1 MAKSI
6 GRPLAIG
13 LTANTDKFTRG
24 LKGAESNLHKFKN
37 GVAKVGKA
45 VALGFAAMGAAA
57 ILFGKN
63 ALQAAVD
70 DQLAQ
75 AKLAKTIKNNVKNNK
90 TATASIEKSISA
102 IGRQAGISDDK
113 LRPAFSK
120 LIIATKSVNK
130 SQKLMR
136 TAMDISATT
145 GKDLDTVTTA
155 LSKGYLGNTTALGKL
170 GLGFDKAELKG
181 RPFDEILGKINEK
194 TKGAASA
201 QAGTL
206 SGQVDIL
213 KTAFNEFMESV
224 GVKLIPIVTS
234 ALKFIQKEV
243 APFVEKIGK
252 GFSLGQNGA
261 KTFTDNMTL
270 LGGAMGIDKPVSLGL
285 ALSDAWDALSTMLGG
300 LTSKGPGG
308 ASTLDTIAGAL
319 ETFANAVTSVTNA
332 LTSYINLVKSP
343 LSQKLLGIAGTPIKA
358 ALAGAGV
365 IARIPG
371 VGKAN
376 GGMVNGGTPTL
387 VGERG
392 PEVFVP
398 SGGGGRIVPNHR
410 LNGGGGGTNV
420 TINLNG
426 IVDADSARRAIE
438 RVLQNSG
445 KRLGPINLIGSTL

>member
-13 LTANTDKFTRG
+13 LTANTDKFTKG
-24 LKGAESNLHKFKN
+24 LKGAENNLQKFKN
-37 GVAKVGKA
+37 GVTKVGKA
-45 VALGFAAMGAAA
+45 VALGFAAMGAGAL
-57 ILFGKN
+57 LFGKN
-63 ALQAAVD
+63 ALEAAAQ
-70 DQLAQ
+70 DQKAQMTLAR
-75 AKLAKTIKNNVKNNK
+75 TIKNNIKNQK
-90 TATASIEKSISA
+90 SATIAIEKTISA

-136 TAMDISATT
+136 IAMDISATT

-194 TKGAASA
+194 TKGAAA
-201 QAGTL
+201 TQAGTYA
-206 SGQVDIL
+206 GTVDKL
-213 KTAFNEFMESV
+213 KVAFGEFMESV
-224 GVKLIPIVTS
+224 GVKLIPIVEKS
-234 ALKFIQKEV
+234 LKFISDEV
-243 APFVEKIGK
+243 APFVERIGK
-252 GFSLGQNGA
+252 GFSIGQNGA
-261 KTFTDNMTL
+261 KTFTDNMYL
-270 LGGAMGIDKPVSLGL
+270 LGGALGYDKPVSLGL
-285 ALSDAWDALSTMLGG
+285 ALSDTYTALKNMLGDLNTNG
-300 LTSKGPGG
+300 GSG
-308 ASTLDTIAGAL
+308 ASTLETIA
-319 ETFANAVTSVTNA
+319 SA
-332 LTSYINLVKSP
+332 LTSLANGITNVANAFKTLDDITNSKGYQFLLDLIFGNKKKGFAP
-343 LSQKLLGIAGTPIKA
+343 LF
-358 ALAGAGV
+358 
-365 IARIPG
+365 IPNS
-371 VGKAN
+371 VLGKAN
-376 GGMVNGGTPTL
+376 GGMVNGRTPTL

-398 SGGGGRIVPNHR
+398 TGGGGRIVPNHR
-410 LNGGGGGTNV
+410 LSGGGGGSNV

-445 KRLGPINLIGSTL
+445 KRLGPINLVGSTL